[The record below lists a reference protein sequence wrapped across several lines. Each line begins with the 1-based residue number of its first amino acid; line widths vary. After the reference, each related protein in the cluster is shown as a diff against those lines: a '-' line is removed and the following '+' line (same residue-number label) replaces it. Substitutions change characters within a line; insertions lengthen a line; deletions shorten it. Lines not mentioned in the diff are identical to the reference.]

1 MAIIISDEIRKEI
14 CDELRKAEESVQI
27 ITAYCKLSALDT
39 LICCVKEQ
47 VFDKRF
53 MVRFRLDDVINGSTD
68 FEILSFALERGWDVY
83 IRFDLHAKTYIIDNK
98 RGIVGSANTTSS
110 GLSFN
115 QIGNLEMATVADIDS
130 YDIVKIENIFIDAI
144 RVDNDLIDKLEK
156 QYNNAQKR
164 NPSAKYTWSSE
175 ILKMFNPKIRTLFSH
190 DLPDSKDVKKGDY
203 ITFLD
208 SVYEDDSQVKLLI
221 RACNV
226 YRWLLQV
233 LNKNNGELYYGS
245 ISSMLHSTLVSDPK
259 PYRKDVKKMLSNFL
273 WFIEYFQMEE
283 IVIDR
288 PNYSQ
293 RIRLKTLDDVTNFD

>member
-110 GLSFN
+110 IPSFN
-115 QIGNLEMATVADIDS
+115 
-130 YDIVKIENIFIDAI
+130 
-144 RVDNDLIDKLEK
+144 
-156 QYNNAQKR
+156 
-164 NPSAKYTWSSE
+164 
-175 ILKMFNPKIRTLFSH
+175 
-190 DLPDSKDVKKGDY
+190 
-203 ITFLD
+203 
-208 SVYEDDSQVKLLI
+208 
-221 RACNV
+221 
-226 YRWLLQV
+226 
-233 LNKNNGELYYGS
+233 
-245 ISSMLHSTLVSDPK
+245 
-259 PYRKDVKKMLSNFL
+259 
-273 WFIEYFQMEE
+273 
-283 IVIDR
+283 
-288 PNYSQ
+288 
-293 RIRLKTLDDVTNFD
+293 